1 MLRIPERERRTPRHR
16 DHRPRPRTNSTTP
29 VHRPATAPTVTVAYR
44 ASCTTTTAPGFAP
57 VSNSAAAPANILAPS
72 AATQRN
78 AVSPTTTV
86 ISYSATTGNLAAQS
100 NTVATDTI
108 TTGYG
113 RTFTTTAALGGT
125 AVWDCAVLSTTTVIS
140 YPTTPDHSTAGNLAA
155 QSNTVATG
163 TMMRADV
170 DRPPA
175 LTDDEGATCLLHD
188 CLGIPGRA
196 RDGRAGQRRYGA
208 QV

>member
-16 DHRPRPRTNSTTP
+16 DHRPGPRTNSTTP

-44 ASCTTTTAPGFAP
+44 ASCMPTTAPGFAP
-57 VSNSAAAPANILAPS
+57 LSNSAAAPANVLAPS

-86 ISYSATTGNLAAQS
+86 ISYPATPNPATTGNLAAQSNTVATGTITSGHVRVFTTTAALGGTAVWDNAVSPTPTVISYSATTGNLAAQS
-100 NTVATDTI
+100 NTVASD
-108 TTGYG
+108 
-113 RTFTTTAALGGT
+113 
-125 AVWDCAVLSTTTVIS
+125 
-140 YPTTPDHSTAGNLAA
+140 
-155 QSNTVATG
+155 

-170 DRPPA
+170 ERPPA
-175 LTDDEGATCLLHD
+175 LTDDESAACLLHD
-188 CLGIPGRA
+188 YLGIPRRA
-196 RDGRAGQRRYGA
+196 GNTRAGQCRYGA